1 MPVIFFLTLVQP
13 EVSCPETMVQ
23 AYVGTTYIF
32 PQCNIT
38 ANPPA
43 IITWKRGFGSISDS
57 RANINSD
64 QLLEIPDVNASDD
77 GLYIMRVENYLGKL
91 FAEILV

>member
-1 MPVIFFLTLVQP
+1 M
-13 EVSCPETMVQ
+13 SCPETIVQ

-43 IITWKRGFGSISDS
+43 IITWKRGFGSISNL

-64 QLLEIPDVNASDD
+64 QLLEISDVNANDD
-77 GLYIMRVENYLGKL
+77 GLYIMKVENYLGKL
-91 FAEILV
+91 LSETLDQRPFQIRSSS